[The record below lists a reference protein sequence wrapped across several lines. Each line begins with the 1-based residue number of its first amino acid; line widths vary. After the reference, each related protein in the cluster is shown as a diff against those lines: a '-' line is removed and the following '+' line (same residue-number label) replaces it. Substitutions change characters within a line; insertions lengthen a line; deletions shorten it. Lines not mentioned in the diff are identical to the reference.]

1 MVCRKQISKYSHCSI
16 LFHFD
21 TVYQKNY
28 RIAIIKSE
36 HRWHGCLWCAAS
48 PTDGTDAISGEGG
61 VEGVSKLPI

>member
-48 PTDGTDAISGEGG
+48 PTDGTDAILRGG
-61 VEGVSKLPI
+61 RVKTPNINN